1 MLRKQPFTPVPC
13 SIQMIPYLFYNLL
26 SYFVIFPELFPK
38 LFFFFKLKTS
48 SSLLYLAI
56 SLYLD
61 VPFPLLPVFNVT
73 QSNCCNLCFVRSL
86 FPFSCTLLSV
96 TVVLFFTFYITIA
109 WVRAWKNMIL
119 FFLVFFPMFVGKFNG
134 R

>member
-1 MLRKQPFTPVPC
+1 
-13 SIQMIPYLFYNLL
+13 MIPYLFYNLL

-73 QSNCCNLCFVRSL
+73 QSNCYNFCFVRSL
-86 FPFSCTLLSV
+86 FPFSLYIINICYCS
-96 TVVLFFTFYITIA
+96 TVFTFYITIA
-109 WVRAWKNMIL
+109 SVRDWRNITL
-119 FFLVFFPMFVGKFNG
+119 FFLLFFYMFVDKFNG